1 MNSTEKMNVVRNVII
16 TIVDI
21 VISLITTFKKTNSD
35 DGVCDN
41 DSNMSNPA

>member
-21 VISLITTFKKTNSD
+21 VISLITTFKKD
-35 DGVCDN
+35 KPVDGVCDN
-41 DSNMSNPA
+41 DSDMSNPA